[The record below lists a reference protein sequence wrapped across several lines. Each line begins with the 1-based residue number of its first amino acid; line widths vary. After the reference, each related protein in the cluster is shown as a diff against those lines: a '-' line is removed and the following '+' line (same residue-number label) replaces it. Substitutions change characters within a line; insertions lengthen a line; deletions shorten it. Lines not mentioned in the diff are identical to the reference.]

1 MSAARSVSANFNATP
16 TTYSLA
22 VYKVGAGGGMV
33 ASVPAGISCGADC
46 SEAYASSTV
55 VALSAQA
62 AEGSV
67 FTGWSGACSGTGTCS
82 VSMSSA
88 RAVNANFGLQTSGY
102 TLTVDRTGN
111 GDGLVTS
118 SPAGISC
125 GSSCAVSLPANSIV
139 QLSAAPGEG
148 SGFRGWN
155 GACAGM
161 GPCRVTMNRAKTVTA
176 WFENGQP
183 RRPRFG
189 SRR

>member
-1 MSAARSVSANFNATP
+1 VTATFNRAV
-16 TTYSLA
+16 YSLS
-22 VYKVGAGGGMV
+22 VYKAGAGSGVV

-46 SEAYASSTV
+46 SEAYAASTV
-55 VALSAQA
+55 VVLSAQA
-62 AEGSV
+62 AAGSV

-82 VSMSSA
+82 VAMSSA
-88 RAVNANFGLQTSGY
+88 KAVNANFGLKSTGY
-102 TLTVDRTGN
+102 TLTVDRTGS

-125 GSSCAVSLPANSIV
+125 GSSCAVSLPANTIV
-139 QLSAAPGEG
+139 QLSAAPSAG

-161 GPCRVTMNRAKTVTA
+161 GPCRVTMSRAKMVTA
-176 WFENGQP
+176 RFEDRQ
-183 RRPRFG
+183 RYRQRLW